1 MNLIFFKYL
10 HIVSVAA
17 SFALF
22 FVRGLWIM
30 RSYPDSQETW
40 VRVLPHVVDTVLLL
54 SAVAM
59 LAMSP
64 LKGWPG
70 DWLTA
75 KLALIVVY
83 VMLGLYLFRRARALA
98 AKILLWL
105 LALLVFL
112 FITTIA
118 VLRSPLGIL
127 SVL

>member
-1 MNLIFFKYL
+1 MDLLFLKYL

-22 FVRGLWIM
+22 FVRGLWVM
-30 RSYPDSQETW
+30 RSYPDSQEKWIRT
-40 VRVLPHVVDTVLLL
+40 LPHVVDGLLVL

-70 DWLTA
+70 DWLTV
-75 KLALIVVY
+75 KLALIVIY
-83 VMLGLYLFRRARALA
+83 VALRLYLVRGARTLTT
-98 AKILLWL
+98 KMLVWL

-112 FITTIA
+112 FITTVA
-118 VLRSPLGIL
+118 VLRNPLGIL
-127 SVL
+127 FVL